1 MRVARRHAINIL
13 EKLCGEIIQN
23 LWSECHEEIR
33 KTIIEEAKKDHT
45 VWETAVSKAESCK
58 EEYENIRNRIEA
70 APPIVRFLFTIHCK
84 EWPYKDEYEIA
95 RNFAL
100 DKEKVKEIEDRVVV
114 AYTQKV
120 DEVNRKFDMLVMK
133 AQISSTK
140 TDFMEILNEA
150 GVDLEKMTT

>member
-1 MRVARRHAINIL
+1 MRLARRHVINIL
-13 EKLCGEIIQN
+13 EKLRGEIIQN
-23 LWSECHEEIR
+23 LWSECRGEVR
-33 KTIIEEAKKDHT
+33 KTIIEEAKKHHT
-45 VWETAVSKAESCK
+45 VWETAVSKAEAYK

-70 APPIVRFLFTIHCK
+70 APQIVRFLFTIHYK

-100 DKEKVKEIEDRVVV
+100 DKEQVQEIEDRMVT

-120 DEVNRKFDMLVMK
+120 HEVNRKFDKLNMK
-133 AQISSTK
+133 ARISSTK

-150 GVDLEKMTT
+150 GVDLEKMIT